1 MLVSIGLEYLAK
13 LFQERKYA
21 KAADLCPRIF
31 CDDPLLWATWVH
43 RFIEVDALPN
53 IAGLIPTR
61 TPKLTE
67 DIYNLVLQNLLLC
80 QNYQLLEELIE
91 GWPSDIYDV
100 PKLIS
105 IIYEEQLKKS
115 SADCLSSSVAKL
127 YEYNQQYQEALQV
140 YIKLGSNESFRLLNA
155 YNFSLSIQKSLLPL
169 MRLDR
174 QQTVA
179 YFLRNIT
186 TISIDD
192 IVENLTENKE
202 LLLFFLDKL
211 FTFDN
216 ALGRD
221 YHQLQV
227 DLYASYDPSK
237 LLPFLED
244 SRYYNL
250 EEAYETCKRHSLVP
264 EMVYLLGKIGD
275 NKSALRLI
283 LDTIGDISKAT
294 EFAKEQ
300 NDEDLWEELV
310 SYSLKRPE
318 YIKFLLTNARK
329 HIDVI
334 SLVERIPSG
343 LVVPGLLKSLAHVL
357 DDYHSQVGLMEAC
370 ERALTADRF
379 RLFEQLYCASSRG
392 FFFDANTS
400 CASCGKNLFQELN
413 GSLHVFLCG
422 HAYHSSCVEGQN
434 TLQENFDQVSCSKCK

>member
-1 MLVSIGLEYLAK
+1 VASLFLVPPE
-13 LFQERKYA
+13 Q
-21 KAADLCPRIF
+21 
-31 CDDPLLWATWVH
+31 
-43 RFIEVDALPN
+43 N

-357 DDYHSQVGLMEAC
+357 DDYHSQVIRC
-370 ERALTADRF
+370 D
-379 RLFEQLYCASSRG
+379 
-392 FFFDANTS
+392 
-400 CASCGKNLFQELN
+400 
-413 GSLHVFLCG
+413 VFIQCL
-422 HAYHSSCVEGQN
+422 APPDWQPRRS
-434 TLQENFDQVSCSKCK
+434 D